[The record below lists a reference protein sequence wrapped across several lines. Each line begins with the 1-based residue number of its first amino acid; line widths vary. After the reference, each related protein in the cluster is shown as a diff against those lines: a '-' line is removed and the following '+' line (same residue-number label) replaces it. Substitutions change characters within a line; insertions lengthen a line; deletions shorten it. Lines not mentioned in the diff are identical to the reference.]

1 MILSVMRVMFLDLVR
16 DRGALVMAFAL
27 PAFIY
32 LVFASIF
39 SGAAGEKLQLSV
51 AVLDQADDSVSRRFV
66 SAIAADS
73 RLFVAQSPSSRTR
86 LDQAV
91 RRGDVD
97 AGVVIRGDPLRLS
110 KDAPILVLGDA
121 SRPVAAPV
129 VAGRLQKILGET
141 LPDIVYRRNVV
152 ELDQDFALLTP
163 QQRTRVDA
171 TAQAIEKA
179 VQHKGADD
187 KPYAPAPMVELAQV
201 GQDSKADAPT
211 VYYAGAVAIM
221 FLLISASH
229 GAMLLIDERRN
240 NILDRLA
247 SSAGGLAKV
256 VSGKFLFL
264 TAQGAIQVGL
274 IFVVAAALYGVA
286 VTDRLGAWSL
296 VTLAAAG
303 MAAGAALLLCALCRT
318 RKQAQTLSSFL
329 ILIVSALGGSMIPR
343 YLMPRWLQD
352 ISILTPNAWAV
363 EAYQDLL
370 WREAGGAQVLSY
382 AALLLGFGLAATTVA
397 WGFLLRER
405 RS

>member
-1 MILSVMRVMFLDLVR
+1 
-16 DRGALVMAFAL
+16 MAFAL

-39 SGAAGEKLQLSV
+39 AGAAGEKLQLSV
-51 AVLDQADDSVSRRFV
+51 AVLDQADDSVSRRLV
-66 SAIAADS
+66 AAIAADP
-73 RLFVAQSPSSRTR
+73 RLFVAQHPSSRAR

-97 AGVVIRGDPLRLS
+97 AGVVIRGDTLRLS

-141 LPDIVYRRNVV
+141 LPDVVYRRNVV

-179 VQHKGADD
+179 VQHKSAQDGADD

-201 GQDSKADAPT
+201 GQDSRADAPT

-264 TAQGAIQVGL
+264 TVQGAIQVGI

-286 VTDRLGAWSL
+286 VTDRLTAWSL
-296 VTLAAAG
+296 VTVAAAA

-318 RKQAQTLSSFL
+318 RQQAQTLSSFL

-352 ISILTPNAWAV
+352 ISILTPNAWAI

-370 WREAGGAQVLSY
+370 WRESDGGKILLYVAM
-382 AALLLGFGLAATTVA
+382 LLGFGLAATTVA
-397 WGFLLRER
+397 WVFLLRER